1 MSAYAAPLIAT
12 PNERA
17 IASALAL
24 AMHLMFIALLVLGI
38 NWQRTAPPTEMVAEL
53 WSTLPTAAPP
63 QVQPQPQPEVKPEPP
78 PPPPPKPPEPTP
90 RVEVKPPAPV
100 PPKVDTSKAD
110 IALKDKKAKEEKE
123 KKEKVE
129 KEKADKAKA
138 DARKKEEEQMRM
150 AALKSEQAK
159 TDAAAR
165 AAKEQA
171 DAQAKAAAAAAS
183 AAQAQMG
190 KYIGAIRDKIKRY
203 ILLPPNLQGNPEAE
217 FDVILIPGGEV
228 LDVRLRKSSGNKA
241 YDEAVE
247 RAIRKAQPLPIPP
260 DPAQFQQFR
269 ELRLAFRPQE

>member
-1 MSAYAAPLIAT
+1 MSAYVAPLSAT
-12 PNERA
+12 RNERA

-53 WSTLPTAAPP
+53 WSTLPASAPP
-63 QVQPQPQPEVKPEPP
+63 PPQPQPVVKPEP
-78 PPPPPKPPEPTP
+78 PPPPPKPPEPAP

-100 PPKVDTSKAD
+100 PPRVDTSKAD

-123 KKEKVE
+123 KKDKAE

-138 DARKKEEEQMRM
+138 DVRRKEEEQMRM
-150 AALKSEQAK
+150 AALKAEQTKA
-159 TDAAAR
+159 DAAAR

-171 DAQAKAAAAAAS
+171 DAQARTAAAAAA
-183 AAQAQMG
+183 AQAQAHG
-190 KYIGAIRDKIKRY
+190 KYIAAIRDRIKRF

-241 YDEAVE
+241 YDEAIE

-260 DPAQFQQFR
+260 DAAQFQQFR

>member
-1 MSAYAAPLIAT
+1 MSAYAAPLSAT

-24 AMHLMFIALLVLGI
+24 AMHGFFIALLVLGI
-38 NWQRTAPPTEMVAEL
+38 NWQRTVPPTEMVAEL
-53 WSTLPTAAPP
+53 WSTLPAAAPP
-63 QVQPQPQPEVKPEPP
+63 QVQPQPQPEVKPDPP
-78 PPPPPKPPEPTP
+78 PSPPKPPEPTP
-90 RVEVKPPAPV
+90 RVEVKPPTPV

-123 KKEKVE
+123 KKDKVE
-129 KEKADKAKA
+129 KEKADKSKA
-138 DARKKEEEQMRM
+138 DARKKEEDQMRM
-150 AALKSEQAK
+150 AALKAEQAK
-159 TDAAAR
+159 NDTAAR

-171 DAQAKAAAAAAS
+171 DVQAKAAAAAAS